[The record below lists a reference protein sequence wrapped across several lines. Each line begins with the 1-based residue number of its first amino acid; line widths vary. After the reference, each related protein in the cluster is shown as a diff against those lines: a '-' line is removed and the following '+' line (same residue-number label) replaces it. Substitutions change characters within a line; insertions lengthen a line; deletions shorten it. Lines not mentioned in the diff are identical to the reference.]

1 MEHQTIQ
8 PPTGVDYT
16 HTSGTLD
23 FDAGETEKIF
33 TVSVIGDEVYEGDET
48 VDLTLSGPVSAT
60 LVAPSSAVLTIIDDD
75 GPPEVS
81 FSAASFNIIEGD
93 SGSTNVTITATLSAV
108 SGQPVS
114 VNYGTSGD
122 TATNGVDYTDTS
134 GTLNFAAGDTD
145 KTFTV
150 SIIGDEVFEGDETV
164 DLTLSV
170 PVSATLGAPSSAILT
185 IVDDDGLPEVSF
197 SASSYNITEGDSGS
211 TNMTIMATLNA
222 VSGQP
227 VSVNYGTSAGSAAAG
242 SDYTDTSGTLNFAA
256 GDTEKTFTVSII
268 GDEVFE
274 GDETVDLTLKR
285 TGQRHFGSAKF
296 SRSYDSR

>member
-1 MEHQTIQ
+1 MGTLSSAILTVVDDDGLPEVSFSAPTYSVAEGDSGSTNATITATLSAVSGQ
-8 PPTGVDYT
+8 PVSVSYGTSDDTATNGVDYT

-33 TVSVIGDEVYEGDET
+33 TVSVIGDGVYEGDET

-227 VSVNYGTSAGSAAAG
+227 VSVNYG
-242 SDYTDTSGTLNFAA
+242 D
-256 GDTEKTFTVSII
+256 
-268 GDEVFE
+268 
-274 GDETVDLTLKR
+274 
-285 TGQRHFGSAKF
+285 QRRLGCCRK
-296 SRSYDSR
+296 